1 MHLSSPDAAA
11 FTDGF
16 ALCAALIVSIG
27 AQNVFVLRQGLRR
40 EHVGPVVLLCTGAD
54 VMLMSI
60 GVAGLGGIL
69 AALPHLT
76 LALTLGGSGFLFW
89 YGWGA
94 LSRTLAPNRL
104 QAETTEAPSRLRTTL
119 VRAAGFTFLNPH
131 VYLDTMLLIGTLG
144 ATHPGETRAFFV
156 LGASLASV
164 SWFVA
169 LGFGASVLRPIFAR
183 PGAWRALDGAV
194 AATMVALATGL
205 LWRALGESG

>member
-40 EHVGPVVLLCTGAD
+40 EHVGPVVLLCAGAD

-60 GVAGLGGIL
+60 GVAGLGGFL
-69 AALPHLT
+69 AALPQLT

-94 LSRTLAPNRL
+94 LRRTLAPSPLR
-104 QAETTEAPSRLRTTL
+104 AETTEAPLPLRTTL
-119 VRAAGFTFLNPH
+119 GRAAGFTFLNPH
-131 VYLDTMLLIGTLG
+131 VYLDTVLLMGTLG
-144 ATHPGETRAFFV
+144 AAHPSGTRPFFV
-156 LGASLASV
+156 LGAGLASAG
-164 SWFVA
+164 WFLA
-169 LGFGASVLRPIFAR
+169 LGFGASVLRSIFAR

-194 AATMVALATGL
+194 AATMAALATGL
-205 LWRALGESG
+205 LWKAVSGND